1 MTTSKNIGTFISSD
15 CNSEA
20 TPHRSWKGKV
30 IKFLFVGLFLSLSL
44 SQSLFYTH
52 MSFILDVYQPHSFL
66 SMDWLLMLNS

>member
-30 IKFLFVGLFLSLSL
+30 IKFLFVGLFLSLSI
-44 SQSLFYTH
+44 SVSVSLLYSYVLHFGCIST
-52 MSFILDVYQPHSFL
+52 SFFSFNGL
-66 SMDWLLMLNS
+66 ATYA